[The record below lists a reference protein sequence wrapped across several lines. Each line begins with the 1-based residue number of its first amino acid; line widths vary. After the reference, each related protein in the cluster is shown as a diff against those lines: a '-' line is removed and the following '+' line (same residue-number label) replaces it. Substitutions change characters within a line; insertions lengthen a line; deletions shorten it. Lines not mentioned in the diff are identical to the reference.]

1 LQPKATVPG
10 QSTRGGDLIADQSTM
25 ESRSFLRGNDPWP
38 KRYTLQHQTHEG
50 VARRGVLTGEVFGVT
65 GNGGIEVE
73 NSQIEGEDH
82 FSLVP
87 KLHKEGTD
95 IRSPFEKAP
104 DDERRRKRSS
114 LLSGRGGAKIRGGG

>member
-1 LQPKATVPG
+1 
-10 QSTRGGDLIADQSTM
+10 M